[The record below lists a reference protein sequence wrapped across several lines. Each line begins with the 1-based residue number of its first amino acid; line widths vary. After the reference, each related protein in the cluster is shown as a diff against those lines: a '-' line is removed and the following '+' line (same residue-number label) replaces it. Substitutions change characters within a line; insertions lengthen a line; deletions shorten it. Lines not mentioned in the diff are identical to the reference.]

1 MLKKIITAALLFGSS
16 TAALAAPGHGTVVVR
31 DHRSNFETVRRVTP
45 APVVLHERH
54 ERNRYVD
61 PGYYGYTA
69 GGYYGYGPSYG
80 LNYASQTPVVETF
93 QPASQFIPM
102 NDLTGNGIELSM
114 IDGVCNIRELTIYY
128 ADGRQV
134 IVPVGAY
141 LDSMRPKIDIL
152 TETSPIAGITVVGT
166 GSIGAYRY

>member
-31 DHRSNFETVRRVTP
+31 DHRSFETVRHVTP
-45 APVVLHERH
+45 APVVLH
-54 ERNRYVD
+54 RNHRRSID

-69 GGYYGYGPSYG
+69 YGPSYGPSYG
-80 LNYASQTPVVETF
+80 LNYTSVPTVETF

-114 IDGVCNIRELTIYY
+114 INGACDIRELTIYY

-141 LDSMRPKIDIL
+141 LDSMRPRINIQ
-152 TETSPIAGITVVGT
+152 TETSPIAGITVVGQ